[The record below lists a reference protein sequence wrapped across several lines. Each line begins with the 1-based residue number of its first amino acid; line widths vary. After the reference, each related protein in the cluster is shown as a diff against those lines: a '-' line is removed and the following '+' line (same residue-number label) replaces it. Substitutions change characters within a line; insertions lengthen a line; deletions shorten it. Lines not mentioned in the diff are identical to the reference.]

1 MNTTLWAYPLTL
13 LIFVAVDLFWLL
25 GPGRPYY
32 VAELGFL
39 LRTNPNLAAALAFY
53 LIYAA
58 GLVVFAVS
66 GSVQAGSAHQALWQ
80 GALFGFMAYA
90 TYDLTS
96 LAVINGF
103 TTKIAVIDMVW
114 GSLLSGG
121 VSWLVTKILLAFS
134 VGL

>member
-39 LRTNPNLAAALAFY
+39 LRANPNLTATLAFY
-53 LIYAA
+53 LIYAV

-66 GSVQAGSAHQALWQ
+66 GALQAGSAQQALWQ
-80 GALFGFMAYA
+80 GALFGFIAYA

-134 VGL
+134 V

>member
-32 VAELGFL
+32 VADLGFL
-39 LRTNPNLAAALAFY
+39 MRANPNIMAALAFY

-58 GLVVFAVS
+58 GLVFFAVS
-66 GSVQAGSAHQALWQ
+66 GAVQAESALQALGQ
-80 GALFGFMAYA
+80 GALFGLIAYA

-96 LAVINGF
+96 LSVISGF

-121 VSWLVTKILLAFS
+121 VSWLVTKILLAYS
-134 VGL
+134 A